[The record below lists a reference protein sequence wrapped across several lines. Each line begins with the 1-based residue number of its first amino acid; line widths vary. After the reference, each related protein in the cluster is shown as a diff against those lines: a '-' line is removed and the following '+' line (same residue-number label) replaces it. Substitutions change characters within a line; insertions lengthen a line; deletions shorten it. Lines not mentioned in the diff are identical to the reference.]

1 MRSRRGNNI
10 RNFFFK
16 NSKKDHVI
24 GDTIMTHQEC
34 INCQE
39 KYDINE
45 IIYFCRRCGDL
56 LEIKYDYNKIN
67 ERLSKSNWQNVPLSV
82 WRYREFMPVKDFSKI
97 VSLNEG
103 GTGFHHSRRL
113 SKILGIR
120 QLYVKNEGENP
131 TGSFKDRGMTVG
143 VTKAVELG
151 VKSVICA
158 STGNTSASLAAYA
171 ARAGLECT
179 VLIPAGK
186 IAYGKLSQAMIYGAK
201 VIQVNGNFDESLD
214 IVLRLSEKYKNI
226 YLLNSINPF
235 RIEGQKSLG
244 FEICDQLNQKTP
256 DRIIVPVGNAGNISA
271 IWKGLKEFHKLGFL
285 QELPKMTGIQAIGS
299 APIVHAIKNNSET
312 IIPVK
317 SPETVAT
324 AIRIGAPVSWKKALR
339 AIKESDGTAETV
351 TDEEILDAQ
360 KLLAQK
366 EGLFVE
372 PASAS
377 SIAGLKKLIQ
387 QGEIDED
394 EQVVCVTT
402 GHGLKDPDI
411 AVKISK
417 KPIKVKAQIEA
428 IEEILGLNKQRP
440 LTITGEIF

>member
-1 MRSRRGNNI
+1 M
-10 RNFFFK
+10 
-16 NSKKDHVI
+16 V
-24 GDTIMTHQEC
+24 HQEC
-34 INCQE
+34 IECGK

-45 IIYFCRRCGDL
+45 IVYFCTKCGDL
-56 LEIKYDYNKIN
+56 LEIKYDYNVIN
-67 ERLSKSNWQNVPLSV
+67 KAISKSNWQNVPLSV
-82 WRYREFMPVKDFSKI
+82 WRYRDFMPVQDFSKI

-103 GTGFHHSRRL
+103 GTGFHSSKRL

-171 ARAGLECT
+171 ARAGLKCA

-201 VIQVNGNFDESLD
+201 VIQVRGNFDESLD
-214 IVLRLSEKYKNI
+214 IVLKLSEKYREI

-244 FEICDQLNQKTP
+244 FEICDQLNQKMP
-256 DRIIVPVGNAGNISA
+256 DRIVVPVGNAGNISA
-271 IWKGLKEFHKLGFL
+271 IWKGLKEFYKLGFL
-285 QELPKMTGIQAIGS
+285 NELPKMTGIQAEGS
-299 APIVHAIKNNSET
+299 APIVHA
-312 IIPVK
+312 VK
-317 SPETVAT
+317 KGSDTVVPITSPETVAT

-339 AIKESDGTAETV
+339 AIRESKGTAEMV

-360 KLLAQK
+360 KLLAQT

-377 SIAGLKKLIQ
+377 SIAGLKKLIE
-387 QGEIDED
+387 QGEVDRDEH
-394 EQVVCVTT
+394 VVCVTT
-402 GHGLKDPDI
+402 GHGLKDPDT
-411 AVKISK
+411 AVKICK
-417 KPIKVKAQIEA
+417 KPVEVEAKMEA
-428 IEEILGLNKQRP
+428 IEKILGLKK
-440 LTITGEIF
+440 TGSLVVSGAIS